1 VERNLRQKPKSLD
14 LVDLHM
20 NPDSLIGPNTNWAGR
35 HKEEH
40 SRNIRS
46 HKTQKTLTQSHRQR
60 YRVHAMITV
69 LHSAAQT
76 IELESHVVANETW
89 QAGYLDSWTP
99 GVWAGLCWHC
109 GQDLV
114 PARLPIR
121 DPIYCQVASHS
132 ADQLVRNAFF
142 MPAGGRRTTEKLTAT
157 SWVFILWSDLFPSLH
172 PFSFPLIPLS
182 RSDKININ
190 QQS

>member
-1 VERNLRQKPKSLD
+1 
-14 LVDLHM
+14 
-20 NPDSLIGPNTNWAGR
+20 
-35 HKEEH
+35 
-40 SRNIRS
+40 
-46 HKTQKTLTQSHRQR
+46 
-60 YRVHAMITV
+60 MITV

-157 SWVFILWSDLFPSLH
+157 SWVFILWSDLFPSRH

-190 QQS
+190 QHMCALWSMLTIFFTPLANCTILWGNTLVVFILPHLDTLCRFPARLVGYHVV